1 MVVRARLSPEYVL
14 DSITFNEIDSI
25 MNELEYVNREEW
37 ERTRMIMYSVLQS
50 QSTKQLN
57 INDILPFDWDKKNE
71 KTKGVTPQDIEE
83 FKKRKNIN

>member
-14 DSITFNEIDSI
+14 DNITFSEIDSI
-25 MNELEYVNREEW
+25 MTELELVNREEW
-37 ERTRMIMYSVLQS
+37 EQTRMIMYSVLQS

-57 INDILPFDWDKKNE
+57 INDILPFDWDDKKE
-71 KTKGVTPQDIEE
+71 KQGVTLTDIEE